1 MDRARWPPRAEVDLP
16 ASLKGQG
23 RGAMGVHLKGLLL
36 HSITAFPSLRRLR
49 PPYGKN
55 SAHVLFRGG
64 RARPVPYLKPQHT
77 QSLFRYLSSGVAVKG
92 THQVLHPVCCD
103 TGITSE
109 EAAKDGA

>member
-1 MDRARWPPRAEVDLP
+1 MDRARWSPRAEVDLP

-23 RGAMGVHLKGLLL
+23 RGAMGVHLKGLSL

-55 SAHVLFRGG
+55 SAHVLFCKDLQRGG

-77 QSLFRYLSSGVAVKG
+77 QSLFG
-92 THQVLHPVCCD
+92 
-103 TGITSE
+103 
-109 EAAKDGA
+109 